1 MENQINETGADFE
14 IPEIPGV
21 EEFDM
26 AEWAFQ
32 FDDDEPVVIA
42 WSNSEEEAGELTF
55 MIKANSGSNVIF
67 KSSDGTKTMKLF
79 SRRMSEQRRQEL
91 REQRMREQELIEK
104 INNQEPSDEI

>member
-1 MENQINETGADFE
+1 MENQINETADFG

-21 EEFDM
+21 EEFDL
-26 AEWAFQ
+26 AEWVFQ

-55 MIKANSGSNVIF
+55 MIKANSESSVIF

-79 SRRMSEQRRQEL
+79 SRRMPESRRQEL
-91 REQRMREQELIEK
+91 REQRIREQELFEK
-104 INNQEPSDEI
+104 LNNQEPSDEV